1 VIVMAVV
8 ETEKPEPFVPR
19 IFMLAPKQAD
29 WLKAKSRAG
38 NKSMSALMREAVELL
53 RKAKG

>member
-1 VIVMAVV
+1 MAVV

-19 IFMLAPKQAD
+19 IFMIAPKQAD
-29 WLKAKSRAG
+29 WLKAKSKTG

-53 RKAKG
+53 RKASKG